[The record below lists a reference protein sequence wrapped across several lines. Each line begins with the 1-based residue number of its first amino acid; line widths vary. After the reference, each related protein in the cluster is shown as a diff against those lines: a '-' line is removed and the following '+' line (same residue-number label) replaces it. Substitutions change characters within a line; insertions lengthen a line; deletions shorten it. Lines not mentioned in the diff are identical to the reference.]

1 MSRPAQKVRHG
12 VFVPLEVREKR
23 DKRGKSPLPLPLELR
38 DKRDKR
44 DKPISPSPF
53 RAVRALSLVANEQ
66 LFRQPPHYAE
76 QIEWVSVWTSRDR
89 KSTRLNSSH
98 LGI

>member
-1 MSRPAQKVRHG
+1 M
-12 VFVPLEVREKR
+12 VREKR

-76 QIEWVSVWTSRDR
+76 QIEWVSVWTSSTEGADR
-89 KSTRLNSSH
+89 AGTIRLRPQS
-98 LGI
+98 